1 MARQLDQIMRE
12 WPRIVVTMLC
22 PLLTVATSASAEC
35 AWVLGDMR
43 NKGQT

>member
-1 MARQLDQIMRE
+1 MARQLDQIMRQL
-12 WPRIVVTMLC
+12 PHIVVTMLC
-22 PLLTVATSASAEC
+22 RVLAVATSASAEC